1 MGARETA
8 GRRTALAPD
17 AAVPPRERVVRMPTG
32 AARAPLPASFSLLRL
47 SVGAR
52 LAYVTGAVAVLWLC
66 VLWALT

>member
-8 GRRTALAPD
+8 GRRTARAPD
-17 AAVPPRERVVRMPTG
+17 AAVPSGERVVRMPAG
-32 AARAPLPASFSLLRL
+32 AVRAPLPASFSLLRL
-47 SVGAR
+47 SAGAR